1 MRFLSSCIFFFLP
14 AALFAQTNPNTVIQ
28 DTLPSNKQLDEVVV
42 EAFQSKLQWKAVPAA
57 VALIGA
63 KEMNRYINTS
73 LVPVFNTVPGIRM
86 EERSPASYRLSVRGS
101 LLRSPFGVRN
111 VKVYWN
117 DIPLSDGGGNTYLNL
132 ININN
137 ISSAEI
143 IKGPAASVYGA
154 GTGGA
159 VLLRS
164 ALSFSDSVLNHFSTG
179 ISIGSYGLFQ
189 QQAGWTYTS
198 PKFSSSL
205 QQTHQQSDGYRE
217 QSGSRKDILTWQG
230 NWQLKKQQLHFLV
243 FYTDLYYQTPGGITL
258 AQMQQNPKLSRQ
270 AAGALPGSI
279 QQKAAIYNKTVFGAV
294 QQEVDLGKHFS
305 LRNFISANHT
315 SFANPFIT
323 NYEKRGEANYGAGTH
338 LIYQTRN
345 TQTRFQWMNGAE
357 WLYNHSLIN
366 NFGNRSGT
374 ADTVQYKDDI
384 YALQWFAYS
393 QAQITFH
400 DTWVLVAGLSLNN
413 QRYRYKR
420 LTDANPQFV
429 QKEISLVLTP
439 RISILYRVSKDVS
452 LYMLAA
458 KGFSPP
464 AIAEVRPSDG
474 NYYGDL
480 NAEYG
485 WNYEAGIKGEL
496 LDQRLRFDVAAY
508 FFRLQ
513 NAIVRRTNTTG
524 AEYFVNAGETK
535 QNGVEAL
542 ISYQLIQNKKRWLK
556 GANIWS
562 SYSYQPYR
570 FTNYQQG
577 ATNYSGN
584 KLTGVPGNI
593 WVTGI
598 DIEAAKGLYA
608 NASVNAVSS
617 LPLTDANDVFAD
629 AYQLVQFKMGY
640 RSQLSKKKWDVFAGV
655 DNLLNKRYSLGN
667 DINALG
673 RRYYNPAAGINF
685 FAGMLYHF

>member
-1 MRFLSSCIFFFLP
+1 MRFLSSLLFLLLP
-14 AALFAQTNPNTVIQ
+14 AALFAQTNTNNVVQ
-28 DTLPSNKQLDEVVV
+28 DTLPNNKQLEEVVV

-63 KEMNRYINTS
+63 KEMSRYINTS

-111 VKVYWN
+111 VKIYWN
-117 DIPLSDGGGNTYLNL
+117 DIPLTDGGGNTYLNL
-132 ININN
+132 ININD
-137 ISSAEI
+137 ISNAEI

-164 ALSFSDSVLNHFSTG
+164 GLSFSDSVLNHFSTG
-179 ISIGSYGLFQ
+179 ISVGSYGLFQ
-189 QQAGWTYTS
+189 EQTGWTYTS
-198 PKFSSSL
+198 QKFSSSL
-205 QQTHQQSDGYRE
+205 QQSHQQADGYRE
-217 QSGSRKDILTWQG
+217 HSASRKDVLKWQA

-243 FYTDLYYQTPGGITL
+243 FYTDLYYKTPGGITL
-258 AQMQQNPKLSRQ
+258 AQMQQNPQLSRQ
-270 AAGALPGSI
+270 AAGALPGAI
-279 QQKAAIYNKTVFGAV
+279 QQQAAIYNKTLFGAV
-294 QQEVDLGKHFS
+294 QQEIELDKHF
-305 LRNFISANHT
+305 LFRNFVSANHT

-323 NYEKRGEANYGAGTH
+323 NYEKRGEANYGAGTQ
-338 LIYQTRN
+338 LVYQTKN
-345 TQTRFQWMNGAE
+345 THTRFQWMNGAE
-357 WLYNHSLIN
+357 WLHNHSLIN
-366 NFGNRSGT
+366 NFGNRSGK

-384 YALQWFAYS
+384 YAVQWFAYS

-420 LTDANPQFV
+420 LTDANPLFV
-429 QKEISLVLTP
+429 QKEISLVVTP
-439 RISILYRVSKDVS
+439 RISVLYRLNKDVS

-496 LDQRLRFDVAAY
+496 FDQRLRFDVAAY
-508 FFRLQ
+508 FFNLQ
-513 NAIVRRTNTTG
+513 NAIVRRTNTAG

-577 ATNYSGN
+577 STNYSGN

-598 DIEAAKGLYA
+598 DIEAAKGWYA

-629 AYQLVQFKMGY
+629 GYQLVQLKIGY
-640 RSQLSKKKWDVFAGV
+640 RSQASPKKWDVFAGI
-655 DNLLNKRYSLGN
+655 DNLLNQRYSLGN

-673 RRYYNPAAGINF
+673 RRYYNSAAGINF
-685 FAGMLYHF
+685 FAGMMYYF